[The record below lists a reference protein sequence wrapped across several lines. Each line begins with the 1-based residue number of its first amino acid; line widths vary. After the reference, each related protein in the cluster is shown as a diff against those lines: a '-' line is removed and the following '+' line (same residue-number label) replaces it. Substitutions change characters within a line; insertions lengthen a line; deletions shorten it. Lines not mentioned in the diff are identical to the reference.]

1 MATAALCRGALRR
14 SAAPLTLGLS
24 TGLFLAHR
32 QRQRHP
38 MRLDAVPAPR
48 RSSPVSSGT
57 VNESE
62 EWLNPEVIR
71 QLSGGSLAGFL
82 AGLVV
87 SVFSKTLVLLTGL
100 AIVSVQVAS
109 RWGVDLL
116 GLLRIR
122 QRIESSR
129 VLSALQKNPTFKLA
143 FGTTFALA
151 AFMHF

>member
-1 MATAALCRGALRR
+1 MATATLCRGALRR

-24 TGLFLAHR
+24 SGLFLAHR
-32 QRQRHP
+32 QHQRHP
-38 MRLDAVPAPR
+38 IRLDALPASRPN
-48 RSSPVSSGT
+48 SPAMSRAVA
-57 VNESE
+57 ESE
-62 EWLNPEVIR
+62 EWLNPELIR

-116 GLLRIR
+116 AVLKIR

-129 VLSALQKNPTFKLA
+129 VLSALNKNPTFKLA